1 MSDHYYTNQP
11 QSEHKVKKIKVAVDK
26 VELAL
31 KTDTGVFSKDKVD
44 FGSKLLIS
52 TFSQY
57 ARLDEKSQVLE
68 LGSGY
73 GPILLALAKQYPA
86 ARFTGVE
93 LNQRAA
99 DLARENSTLN
109 RITSIEWVN
118 ADATTLA
125 VSPEYDY
132 VVTNPPIRAGKAVI
146 QAFVRKAHDALQ
158 DQGELWLVIQKKQG
172 APSMSAYMEELF
184 GDVEMMVRDKGYWIL
199 RSVKESSIV

>member
-1 MSDHYYTNQP
+1 MTDHYYTNRP
-11 QSEHKVKKIKVAVDK
+11 QSEHKVKQIKVAVEN

-31 KTDTGVFSKDKVD
+31 KTDTGVFSKDKLD

-57 ARLDEKSQVLE
+57 VRLDEKSHVLE

-73 GPILLALAKQYPA
+73 GPILLALAKQYPT

-99 DLARENSTLN
+99 DLARENSALN
-109 RITSIEWVN
+109 RITSIEWLN
-118 ADATTLA
+118 EDATTL
-125 VSPEYDY
+125 VVNPQYDY

-146 QAFVRKAHDALQ
+146 QAFVRQAYQALLN
-158 DQGELWLVIQKKQG
+158 QGELWLVIQKKQG
-172 APSMSAYMEELF
+172 APSMSDYMEELF
-184 GDVEMMVRDKGYWIL
+184 GDVEMMERDKGYWIL
-199 RSVKESSIV
+199 RSVKESSNP

>member
-11 QSEHKVKKIKVAVDK
+11 QSEHKIKQIKETVGD

-73 GPILLALAKQYPA
+73 GPILLALAKQYPTT
-86 ARFTGVE
+86 RFTGVE

-99 DLARENSTLN
+99 DLARENSRLN
-109 RITSIEWVN
+109 RVTSIEWVN
-118 ADATTLA
+118 GDATTLT
-125 VSPEYDY
+125 VSPDYDY

-146 QAFVRKAHDALQ
+146 QAFVRQAHQALQ

-172 APSMSAYMEELF
+172 AASMSDYMEELF
-184 GDVEMMVRDKGYWIL
+184 GDVEMMARDKGYWIL
-199 RSVKESSIV
+199 RSVKERKNV

>member
-1 MSDHYYTNQP
+1 MTDHYYTNRP
-11 QSEHKVKKIKVAVDK
+11 QSEHKVKQIKVAVEN

-31 KTDTGVFSKDKVD
+31 KTDTGVFSKDKLD

-57 ARLDEKSQVLE
+57 VRLDEKSHVLE

-73 GPILLALAKQYPA
+73 GPILLALAKQYPTA
-86 ARFTGVE
+86 HFTGVE

-99 DLARENSTLN
+99 DLARENSALN
-109 RITSIEWVN
+109 RITSIEWLN
-118 ADATTLA
+118 EDATTL
-125 VSPEYDY
+125 VVNPQYDY

-146 QAFVRKAHDALQ
+146 QAFVRQAYQALL

-172 APSMSAYMEELF
+172 APSMSDYMEELF
-184 GDVEMMVRDKGYWIL
+184 GGVEMMERDKGYWIL
-199 RSVKESSIV
+199 RSVKESSNP

>member
-11 QSEHKVKKIKVAVDK
+11 QSEHKIKQIKETVGD

-73 GPILLALAKQYPA
+73 GPILLALAKQYPTT
-86 ARFTGVE
+86 RFTGVE

-99 DLARENSTLN
+99 DLARENSRLN
-109 RITSIEWVN
+109 RVTSIEWVN
-118 ADATTLA
+118 GDATTLT
-125 VSPEYDY
+125 VSPDYDY

-146 QAFVRKAHDALQ
+146 QAFVRQAHQALQ

-172 APSMSAYMEELF
+172 AASMSDYMEELF
-184 GDVEMMVRDKGYWIL
+184 GDVEMMARDKGYWIL
-199 RSVKESSIV
+199 RSVKES